1 MASNIIDGAMDGLV
15 SVTKFAP
22 DRFRAQFEIG
32 LGYASPNRFEVELP
46 DITFMNKVDGSS
58 TNDTSDKEMRNM
70 LCTAMNMPGKTIQ
83 TVDRQIGIQKT
94 AVAVGHAMP
103 NVMLTFYLTNS
114 YSMKNY
120 FDEWH
125 QCVTSQDEN
134 GAMNVGYY
142 SNYIKDIVLKQY
154 TKNARRSYEITLID
168 AYPISVN
175 QIQFSNQPQTQIAEV
190 TVEIAYRTFVTE
202 RTKSGLGA
210 LGGLFG

>member
-1 MASNIIDGAMDGLV
+1 MADILGNALGSAE

-22 DRFRAQFEIG
+22 DRFRAQFEVG

-46 DITFMNKVDGSS
+46 DIAFMTKVDGSS
-58 TNDTSDKEMRNM
+58 TKDTSDKEMRNM

-94 AVAVGHAMP
+94 AVAVGHSMP
-103 NVMLTFYLTNS
+103 NVTLTFYLTNT

-142 SNYIKDIVLKQY
+142 RNYIKDIVLKQY
-154 TKNARRSYEITLID
+154 TRNARRSYEITLID
-168 AYPISVN
+168 AYPVAVN
-175 QIQFSNQPQTQIAEV
+175 QIELSNQPQSQIAEV

-202 RTKSGLGA
+202 RTKSGLGG